1 MLRTN
6 VRVIGET
13 AIIGCEGRLV
23 AGEEVQR
30 LKDAVLCHQ
39 DSRTVILDMGK
50 LEMIDGSG
58 LGLLAFI
65 AGWTRVVG
73 TEVKLVN
80 PTRRVR
86 EVLHLTKLDS
96 VLEVCPADDF
106 SQVPANIAGSC
117 IEHGIFAHAH

>member
-6 VRVIGET
+6 IRVIGET

-39 DSRTVILDMGK
+39 DSRTVVLDMEK
-50 LEMIDGSG
+50 VDIIDGSG
-58 LGLLAFI
+58 LGLLAFL

-86 EVLHLTKLDS
+86 EILHLTRLDS
-96 VLEVCPADDF
+96 VLEVCPAEDF
-106 SQVPANIAGSC
+106 SQVPAFAGSC
-117 IEHGIFAHAH
+117 LEHGIYAHAH